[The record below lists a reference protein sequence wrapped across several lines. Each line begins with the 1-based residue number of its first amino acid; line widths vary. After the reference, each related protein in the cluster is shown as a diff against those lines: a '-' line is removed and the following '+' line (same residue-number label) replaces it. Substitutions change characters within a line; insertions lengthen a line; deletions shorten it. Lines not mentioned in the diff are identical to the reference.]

1 MIINIARAHP
11 REFREL
17 FSTMRGLSN
26 SSSGLYVARRAREC
40 GKSVS
45 PWYYCSIVY
54 YCATYI
60 AQIATHHLRARAR
73 IFIPHSGKIKLPQLS
88 PLARSRVALSLCNV
102 RARERAT
109 IIWCV
114 SM

>member
-60 AQIATHHLRARAR
+60 AQIATHHLRARAH
-73 IFIPHSGKIKLPQLS
+73 FYTTFGKNQTAPAVT
-88 PLARSRVALSLCNV
+88 ARAIASRTFTLQCA
-102 RARERAT
+102 RERERAT